1 VTAFWLSAAVLAAAA
16 LAFVLRP
23 LFWRGPP
30 REISRDAVN
39 VSLYRDQL
47 RELEADLAAGAI
59 QRSDYD
65 RARSEIEARLLE
77 DVDPVDRGQTP
88 NSDSRTQIR
97 VRGLTPI
104 LAVGIP
110 ILALGVYFATGNP
123 GAIDSPMQNLET
135 MVNRLAERLKQTPE
149 DVEGWRLLGRSYAAM
164 ERFEDS
170 TRAYARA
177 AGLSPKNP
185 DILADL
191 ADSLAMARGR
201 TLQGEPE
208 KLVLRALELDPENLK
223 ALSLAGT
230 AAYER
235 RDFAAA
241 AAYWQRILPHVP
253 KDSEDAKV
261 VQANIDEA
269 KSLMGAKSLKGTVSL
284 SPKLK
289 GRAAPED
296 TLFVFARAVD
306 GPPAPLAVLR
316 RQVKDLP
323 LQFSL
328 DDTMAMATGLKLS
341 SFPKVTITAR
351 VSKSGSVQAGPGDL
365 QGASKPVAS
374 DATGVSVVIDS
385 EVR

>member
-1 VTAFWLSAAVLAAAA
+1 MTAFWISAAVLAAAA
-16 LAFVLRP
+16 LAFVLHP
-23 LFWRGPP
+23 LFWRRAP
-30 REISRDAVN
+30 RSVSRDAVN

-77 DVDPVDRGQTP
+77 DV
-88 NSDSRTQIR
+88 

-104 LAVGIP
+104 LAVAIP
-110 ILALGVYFATGNP
+110 VLALGIYFATGNP

-135 MVNRLAERLKQTPE
+135 MVNRLAERLKQTPD

-201 TLQGEPE
+201 SLQGEPE
-208 KLVLRALELDPENLK
+208 KLVLRALELDPDNLK

-253 KDSEDAKV
+253 KDSEDAKA

-269 KSLMGAKSLKGTVSL
+269 KSLMNAKPLKGTVRL
-284 SPKLK
+284 SPELK
-289 GRAAPED
+289 GKAAPED

-306 GPPAPLAVLR
+306 GPPAPLAVLK

-328 DDTMAMATGLKLS
+328 DDTMAMAPGLKLS
-341 SFPKVTITAR
+341 AFPKVTITAR

-365 QGASKPVAS
+365 QGASRAVAS
-374 DATGVSVVIDS
+374 DATGVDVVIDS